1 MNGGIPDHDIDALDT
16 YWTVFPTMRQ
26 TLFQGNGRAGYS
38 ESRINIQQVK
48 TAILSHGEFEV
59 YRQQVT
65 AIFNDWRKTHEPLL
79 CGLGVKTLPKSVI
92 YTLSEDLLARFADL
106 PLLERYDVYQ
116 RLMDYWDEVM
126 QDDVYLIAADGWM
139 EAAKPRGIIEDKE
152 KKIKET
158 SDLTIKRKKYK
169 MDLIPPPLVV
179 ARYFAA
185 EQAAIEVLQVNYE
198 TTAREREE
206 FVEEHTGEDS
216 LLEDAVNDDGKIDK
230 VGVKNRLKL
239 YPTMMIQRAARNAKF
254 SRAA

>member
-1 MNGGIPDHDIDALDT
+1 MFNKQTESPRYARMVPVAEIANPANDYNLNIPRYIDSSDTEDLHDLDAHLNGGIPDHDIDALDT

-26 TLFQGNGRAGYS
+26 TLFQGDGRAGYS
-38 ESRINIQQVK
+38 ESRIKIQQVK

-65 AIFNDWRKTHEPLL
+65 AIFNDWRKTHESLL
-79 CGLGVKTLPKSVI
+79 CGLGVKTLPKSVT

-116 RLMDYWDEVM
+116 RLMDYWNEVM
-126 QDDVYLIAADGWM
+126 QNDVYLIAADGWM

-185 EQAAIEVLQVNYE
+185 EQAAIEVLQVN
-198 TTAREREE
+198 
-206 FVEEHTGEDS
+206 VDS
-216 LLEDAVNDDGKIDK
+216 L
-230 VGVKNRLKL
+230 
-239 YPTMMIQRAARNAKF
+239 AR
-254 SRAA
+254 RPV